1 MTRMLQEKDTGDLE
15 RLGYKQEL
23 LRKLG
28 PFASFASGFSFV
40 SILTTVFQLFIIGF
54 AFGGPAYFWTWPIV
68 FVGQVAVA
76 LCFAELAARYPIAGA
91 IYQWSRRVSTDPV
104 GWMAGWLMQL
114 GYIISVAA
122 IAIALQAVLPAVW
135 DGFQILGGD
144 PSPTSPSGALNAIIL
159 GSICIA
165 ICTAIASFGVTKMAL
180 ITRIGVSIEIAGVV
194 LVSVLLLLHVHRGPE
209 VVFQTNGVQGTG
221 SYLWPF
227 LASMLMAAYVMYG
240 FDSAAELS
248 EETTDPRR
256 TAPKAIIRCMVISG
270 IGGGVLILVTL
281 MAAPDITAPE
291 LSTQGIAWVVTSE
304 LGDVVGRVILAVV
317 AISIFSAT
325 LAISASATRVMF
337 SMARDGQ
344 LPFAKALAKVSPR
357 TQTPILPG
365 VVVGVL
371 SIGVLLINLGQTS
384 VFASVTSVSV
394 VIVYLAYL
402 FVTIPLLWHRI
413 RGNRAHTPEPAHF
426 ALGRWGLPVN
436 VVAVVFGLFLLIN
449 VGWPRAEVY
458 DPAGQSWVLQYSAPL
473 SVVAAIGLGVAAYR
487 VMRRQ
492 RATTALIKPIS
503 QTSQVSEARSLASHV
518 LDSPLRYVA
527 AAIAVSSGFA
537 YVLEA
542 EDQFHR
548 AIWFGCGS
556 PGVITRPAGCVR

>member
-1 MTRMLQEKDTGDLE
+1 MTSTLPEKDTGDLA

-23 LRKLG
+23 QRRLG

-54 AFGGPAYFWTWPIV
+54 GFGGPAYIWTWPIV
-68 FVGQVAVA
+68 FVGQFAVA
-76 LCFAELAARYPIAGA
+76 LCFAELAARYPIAGS
-91 IYQWSRRVSTDPV
+91 IYQWSRRVATDPA

-135 DGFQILGGD
+135 DGFQLVGGD
-144 PSPTSPSGALNAIIL
+144 PSPTSSTGALNAIIL
-159 GSICIA
+159 GTICIV
-165 ICTAIASFGVTKMAL
+165 ICTVIASFGVTKMAV

-194 LVSVLLLLHVHRGPE
+194 LVCVLLLLHVHRGPE
-209 VVFQTNGVQGTG
+209 VVFETNGVQGDG

-227 LASMLMAAYVMYG
+227 LASMIMAAYVMYG

-248 EETTDPRR
+248 EETNNPRR
-256 TAPKAIIRCMVISG
+256 TAPKAITRCMVISG
-270 IGGGVLILVTL
+270 IGGGLLILVTL

-304 LGDVVGRVILAVV
+304 LGDVVGRIILAVV

-337 SMARDGQ
+337 SMARDGR
-344 LPFAKALAKVSPR
+344 LPFAKALARVSPR
-357 TQTPILPG
+357 TKTPILPG

-371 SIGVLLINLGQTS
+371 SVGVLLINLGQTS
-384 VFASVTSVSV
+384 VFATVTSVSV

-402 FVTIPLLWHRI
+402 FVTVPLLWHRI
-413 RGNRAHTPEPAHF
+413 RRNRTHAPEPTHF
-426 ALGRWGLPVN
+426 TLGRWGLPVN
-436 VVAVVFGLFLLIN
+436 VIAVAFGLFLLIN
-449 VGWPRAEVY
+449 VGWPRPEVY

-473 SVVAAIGLGVAAYR
+473 SVVAAIGLGAVAYR

-492 RATTALIKPIS
+492 RATSSLTSPTD
-503 QTSQVSEARSLASHV
+503 QTIPQASEV
-518 LDSPLRYVA
+518 
-527 AAIAVSSGFA
+527 
-537 YVLEA
+537 
-542 EDQFHR
+542 
-548 AIWFGCGS
+548 
-556 PGVITRPAGCVR
+556 